1 MYETNHMDAEE
12 RYETMSKEV
21 IDYIIRGAYS
31 VDAESKVKNLEIA
44 RAFITR
50 EINDIIGDYDNG
62 KYN

>member
-1 MYETNHMDAEE
+1 MYETRDIDAEE

-44 RAFITR
+44 KAFITR
-50 EINDIIGDYDNG
+50 EINDIIGDYHNG